1 MKYFELW
8 PELTAITIQFDR
20 LIRRDM
26 ESELIYQSE
35 EKTVTYLLELT
46 DVEVDANEDND
57 DLYKDG
63 VSIHRTTDDD
73 ELAHGALVTEDGDIS
88 EVCIGMETI
97 SLSEYIERTQDGG
110 SVYV

>member
-1 MKYFELW
+1 MKYYELW
-8 PELTAITIQFDR
+8 PELTVITKQFDQ
-20 LIRRDM
+20 LISRD
-26 ESELIYQSE
+26 SEGEVIYQSE

-46 DVEVDANEDND
+46 DVEVDADEDSD

-63 VSIHRTTDDD
+63 VSINRTTDDD

-110 SVYV
+110 SLYV